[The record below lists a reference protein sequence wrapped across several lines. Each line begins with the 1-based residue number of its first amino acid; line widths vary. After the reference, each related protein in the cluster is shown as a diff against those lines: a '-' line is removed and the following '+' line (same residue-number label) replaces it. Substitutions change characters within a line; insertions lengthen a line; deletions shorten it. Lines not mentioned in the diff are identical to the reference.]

1 MQPVEAGAAA
11 TYDVSGE
18 ARWNGP
24 EFDGALKR
32 HVDKDT
38 FQSHMCAEQLKALS
52 EPLRLRIVDL
62 LRQGPMT
69 VSDIAA
75 FLEVEVVTAS
85 HHLGILKHAQ
95 LLKAERDGRYMYYRL
110 REELL
115 QKSGG
120 SREYLNLGCCRLEV
134 PKS

>member
-1 MQPVEAGAAA
+1 
-11 TYDVSGE
+11 
-18 ARWNGP
+18 
-24 EFDGALKR
+24 
-32 HVDKDT
+32 
-38 FQSHMCAEQLKALS
+38 MCAEQLKALS